1 MVTDT
6 GRISDRLAIANL
18 MTGWIHRDLQNW
30 DALLD
35 LFAPDATIEIT
46 WFHGLARAFIDGS
59 RRVGA
64 GALRTKH
71 LITTPVITFSPTH
84 PERAFVE
91 TNAAIIP
98 EHSELRLSATTYNRF
113 LDRVVRCDDGRWRI
127 ARRDSSYDIGHV
139 TYPLGVEAATPVDRD
154 AMTRFPIEHASLAYL
169 LDAAGFPVT
178 GTFPT
183 QGSDLEAEIRRSG
196 PAWLDED

>member
-1 MVTDT
+1 MTTDID
-6 GRISDRLAIANL
+6 RVADRLAIADL

-35 LFAPDATIEIT
+35 VFTPDATIEIT
-46 WFHGLARAFIDGS
+46 WFRGLARDFVDGS
-59 RRVGA
+59 RRMGA

-71 LITTPVITFSPTH
+71 LITTPVVTFSSTH

-91 TNAAIIP
+91 TNAAIIA
-98 EHSELRLSATTYNRF
+98 EHSELRLGTTTHNRF
-113 LDRVVRCDDGRWRI
+113 LDRVVRCEDGRWRI
-127 ARRDSSYDIGHV
+127 ERRDSSYDIGHV
-139 TYPLGVEAATPVDRD
+139 TYPLGVEAAAPID
-154 AMTRFPIEHASLAYL
+154 AAAMSRFPVEYASLAYL

-183 QGSDLEAEIRRSG
+183 RGSDLEAQIRRSG
-196 PAWLDED
+196 LAWLDEA